1 MKNFENVPKC
11 LPIKTYSFLVLKERI
26 EEKEQFHSYIITYGK
41 IDSLNEKKKTVK
53 ASRLQGCT
61 KNIIS
66 DMDLQC

>member
-41 IDSLNEKKKTVK
+41 IDSLNEKRRLKRLPDFKAVQKT
-53 ASRLQGCT
+53 S
-61 KNIIS
+61 
-66 DMDLQC
+66 